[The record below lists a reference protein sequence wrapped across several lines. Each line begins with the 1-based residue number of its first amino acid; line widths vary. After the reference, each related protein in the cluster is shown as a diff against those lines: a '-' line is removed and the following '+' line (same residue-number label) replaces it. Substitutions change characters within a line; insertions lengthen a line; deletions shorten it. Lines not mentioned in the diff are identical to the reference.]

1 VPRLL
6 GEVGADAGDISD
18 HVDPERGQL
27 IRRSDPRTH
36 QDRRAAVHAGAE
48 NNVPGMQQL
57 ARHEHHANRSS
68 FFDHHVID
76 LRLAADLEVRA
87 LAHPLEI
94 RNRAV
99 LTDAVDDVA
108 RDHANADVI
117 RAVHILDSP
126 KAAFGRRAD
135 ERAVQQ
141 GQTIRVPAD
150 RHRTPPTVV
159 AHVALGVVLEA
170 AEVVEQLLE
179 GPPRVA
185 QP

>member
-1 VPRLL
+1 
-6 GEVGADAGDISD
+6 
-18 HVDPERGQL
+18 
-27 IRRSDPRTH
+27 
-36 QDRRAAVHAGAE
+36 
-48 NNVPGMQQL
+48 GMQQL
-57 ARHEHHANRSS
+57 PGHEHHANGPS
-68 FFDHHVID
+68 FFDHHAID

-87 LAHPLEI
+87 LAHALEI
-94 RNRAV
+94 RDRAV
-99 LTDAVDDVA
+99 LTNAADDVA

-117 RAVHILDSP
+117 GAVYVLDPP
-126 KAAFGRRAD
+126 KAACGRRAD

-150 RHRTPPTVV
+150 RHRAPPTVV